1 KIIFK
6 KMDYFLH
13 VFYGVLMAY
22 IGLISPGMLNMTALK
37 ISLSTNKKESIK
49 FALGASLVV
58 FFQAGIALFFA
69 DYFVKNPKIIEV
81 LKVIG
86 VFVFFILSV
95 LFFILSRKVLNAK
108 TTKGARNYF
117 LKGIAMSVVNMLAV
131 PFYLGISIYLASIN
145 KIIIEQP
152 FIILF
157 VFGSA
162 LGSYLLFYTYII
174 LADVINNK
182 IAFIARNINLI
193 LSILFLILGI
203 LTLFKL
209 LR

>member
-1 KIIFK
+1 
-6 KMDYFLH
+6 MDYFLH
-13 VFYGVLMAY
+13 IFYGVLMAY

>member
-1 KIIFK
+1 
-6 KMDYFLH
+6 MDYFLH

-182 IAFIARNINLI
+182 IAFIAKNINLI

>member
-1 KIIFK
+1 
-6 KMDYFLH
+6 MDYFLH

>member
-1 KIIFK
+1 
-6 KMDYFLH
+6 MDYFLH

-22 IGLISPGMLNMTALK
+22 IGLISTGMLNMTALK

-86 VFVFFILSV
+86 VFVFFMLSV

-108 TTKGARNYF
+108 TTKGTRNNF

-152 FIILF
+152 YIILF

-162 LGSYLLFYTYII
+162 LGSYLLLYTYII
-174 LADVINNK
+174 MAAVINNK